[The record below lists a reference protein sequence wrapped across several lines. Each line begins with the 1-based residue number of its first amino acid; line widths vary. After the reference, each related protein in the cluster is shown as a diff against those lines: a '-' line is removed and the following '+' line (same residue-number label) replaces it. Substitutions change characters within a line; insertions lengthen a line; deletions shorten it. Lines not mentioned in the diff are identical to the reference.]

1 MNVHVRKNRYEIAV
15 FTALAALTS
24 MLIGTLIHL
33 GFTAQVIV

>member
-24 MLIGTLIHL
+24 MLIGRQLHL
-33 GFTAQVIV
+33 GVKAQVIA